1 MSKNWPT
8 LLPRP
13 AARATAPAQHGAF
26 DYDELEQLGL
36 KPEDVFDFSVNSN
49 PHGPAPG
56 VREALAR
63 VRLDVYPD
71 REALALRRALAATLG
86 VSPQAIVVGNGVSE
100 LILLVVLAY
109 AQPGRRV
116 LIVGPTYGEYR
127 RAAGLMDLAVEEWRC
142 DAASDFAVDMEAILV
157 HCATPQMAF
166 LCNPNNPTGTY
177 LPLGAVARL
186 ADTWPATLWIIDEA
200 YLPFVRGARSVLEL
214 NRANVLVLRS
224 MTKDYALAGL
234 RLGYA
239 VGNEA
244 VIAALARVRSP
255 WNVNALAQAA
265 GLAALADG
273 EHLARSLE
281 LLRQDKTRLVDNL
294 TAMGLHVYPSTT
306 HFFLVETG
314 DGAATRRALLRQRVL
329 VRDCASFGLPA
340 FVRIATR
347 TCDENR
353 SLIAALTSATNSPG
367 PTSSAPFKVR
377 E

>member
-1 MSKNWPT
+1 MSESRLA

-13 AARATAPAQHGAF
+13 AIQATAPSHHGAF
-26 DYDELEQLGL
+26 DYDELERLGL
-36 KPEDVFDFSVNSN
+36 KPEDVLDFSVNSN
-49 PHGPAPG
+49 PHGPTPL

-71 REALALRRALAATLG
+71 REALALRRALAAALD

-100 LILLVVLAY
+100 LIMLVVLAY

-116 LIVGPTYGEYR
+116 LIVGPTYSEYR
-127 RAAGLMDLAVEEWRC
+127 RAASLMDLAVEEWRC
-142 DAASDFAVDMEAILV
+142 EAASDFVADVEAILAR
-157 HCATPQMAF
+157 CAPPHLAF
-166 LCNPNNPTGTY
+166 LCNPNNPTGAY
-177 LPLGAVARL
+177 LPLDAVSRL
-186 ADTWPATLWIIDEA
+186 VDAWPGTLWVIDEA
-200 YLPFVRGARSVLEL
+200 YLPFVPGARSVLEL
-214 NRANVLVLRS
+214 KRETVLVLRS

-244 VIAALARVRSP
+244 TVAPLARVRPP

-273 EHLARSLE
+273 EHLARS
-281 LLRQDKTRLVDNL
+281 
-294 TAMGLHVYPSTT
+294 MGLLQTDRQHLVNSLRTIGLRVYPSAT

-314 DGAATRRALLRQRVL
+314 DGAATRRALLRQGVL
-329 VRDCASFGLPA
+329 VRDCASFDLPA

-347 TCDENR
+347 KRDENLA
-353 SLIAALTSATNSPG
+353 LIAALAPSTNSQRAA
-367 PTSSAPFKVR
+367 SNAHR
-377 E
+377 RY

>member
-1 MSKNWPT
+1 MSESQLA

-13 AARATAPAQHGAF
+13 AIQATAPSLHGAF

-36 KPEDVFDFSVNSN
+36 KPEDVLDFSVNGN
-49 PHGPAPG
+49 PHGPAPL

-71 REALALRRALAATLG
+71 REALVLRRALAESLG
-86 VSPQAIVVGNGVSE
+86 MSPRAIMVGSGVSE
-100 LILLVVLAY
+100 LIMLVVLAY

-116 LIVGPTYGEYR
+116 LIFGPTYGEYR
-127 RAAGLMDLAVEEWRC
+127 RAAGLMDLVVEEWRC
-142 DAASDFAVDMEAILV
+142 EAASNFAVDVEAVLAR
-157 HCATPQMAF
+157 CTPPHLAF

-177 LPLGAVARL
+177 LPPDAVSRL
-186 ADTWPATLWIIDEA
+186 ADAWPQTLWVIDEA
-200 YLPFVRGARSVLEL
+200 YLAFVPGGRSVLEL
-214 NRANVLVLRS
+214 KRDNVLVLRS

-244 VIAALARVRSP
+244 AIAALARVRPP

-265 GLAALADG
+265 GLAALTDC
-273 EHLARSLE
+273 EHLARSMG
-281 LLRQDKTRLVDNL
+281 LLQQDKHHLVN
-294 TAMGLHVYPSTT
+294 GLVALGLQVRPSAT

-314 DGAATRRALLRQRVL
+314 DGAATRRALLRQGLL

-340 FVRIATR
+340 FVRIAAR
-347 TCDENR
+347 KRDENLR
-353 SLIAALTSATNSPG
+353 LITALASSTNSQG
-367 PTSSAPFKVR
+367 TASNTQLR
-377 E
+377 